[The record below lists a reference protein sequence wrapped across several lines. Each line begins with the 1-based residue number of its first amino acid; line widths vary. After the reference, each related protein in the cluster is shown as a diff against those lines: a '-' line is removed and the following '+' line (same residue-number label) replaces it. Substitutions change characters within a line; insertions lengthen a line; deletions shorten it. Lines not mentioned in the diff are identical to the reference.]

1 MNLISMFDE
10 SASRWP
16 AKTLLHYGDQTFSYA
31 GIQALSLRAAQVLR
45 EHGVG
50 QGDRVA
56 LMCFNTPY
64 FLVAVL
70 GALRLGAVIVPVN
83 HKLQKPEV
91 EFVLRHSGAR
101 LCIFDGALSELA
113 SRLETPALLLSTGES
128 PRKQDAAFDHF
139 DTQVERTEPGEMPP
153 LVADDALAQVL
164 YTSGTTGQPK
174 GCLHSHR
181 NVFTTA
187 LICSAALSMTHND
200 RMLIA
205 MPIWHAAPLN
215 NWSFGTLLMGG
226 TLVFLRE
233 YTPRGFLE
241 SISKYGIT
249 LTFGAPIALLAP
261 LELADFESHDLSAM
275 RLWIYG
281 GGPLGEEMAR
291 RLMERYRSTQF
302 MQVYGMTEM
311 GPLGTALFPE
321 DALRKAGSI
330 GRSSLP
336 GVQVRVVAGDGGD
349 TPAGRIGE
357 IQLRSEAG
365 MLGYLGDP
373 QATAAAYT
381 ADGWYRSGDLARVDE
396 DGYYYVVDRLKD
408 LITTGGENV
417 YSKEVE
423 DALSP
428 HPDVADVAVIGRA
441 HPQWGETVVAVV
453 VARPGRQPDPDA
465 LKAFLADKLARYKIP
480 RDYVFVDTLP
490 RTPSGKLQKH
500 LLRTSVAGTPAGL
513 PLSNPKDIHA

>member
-16 AKTLLHYGDQTFSYA
+16 TKTLLHCGDEAFSYA
-31 GIQALSLRAAQVLR
+31 QIQALSRRAAQVLR
-45 EHGVG
+45 DRGVG

-64 FLVAVL
+64 FLIGVL

-91 EFVLRHSGAR
+91 EFILRHSAAR
-101 LCIFDGALSELA
+101 LCIIDVALGPLA
-113 SRLETPALLLSTGES
+113 QRIETEACLLGTG
-128 PRKQDAAFDHF
+128 DAAGAADVGFDHF
-139 DTQVERTEPGEMPP
+139 DTLVQRTEAGELPAP
-153 LVADDALAQVL
+153 VGDEALAQVL

-181 NVFTTA
+181 AVFTTA
-187 LICSAALSMTHND
+187 LVCAAALSMTHND

-215 NWSFGTLLMGG
+215 NWTFGTLLMGG

-233 YTPRGFLE
+233 YAPRGFLE
-241 SISKYGIT
+241 AIARHRVT

-261 LELADFESHDLSAM
+261 LELADFDRHDLGSM

-281 GGPLGEEMAR
+281 GGPLGEDMAK
-291 RLMERYRSTQF
+291 RLMQRYRTTQF

-336 GVQVRVVAGDGGD
+336 GVQVRLVAEDGSA
-349 TPAGRIGE
+349 TPAGQVGE
-357 IQLRSEAG
+357 IQLRSEAA
-365 MLGYLGDP
+365 MRGYLNDAE
-373 QATAAAYT
+373 ATRAAYT
-381 ADGWYRSGDLARVDE
+381 PDGWYRSGDLARVDE

-428 HPDVADVAVIGRA
+428 HPDLADVAVIGRP
-441 HPQWGETVVAVV
+441 HPDWGETVVAVIV
-453 VARPGRQPDPDA
+453 PRPGRQPDAEA

-480 RDYVFVDTLP
+480 RDYVCVDTLP

-500 LLRTSVAGTPAGL
+500 LLRQDIGAPAPSLL
-513 PLSNPKDIHA
+513 PTFKDIHA

>member
-16 AKTLLHYGDQTFSYA
+16 TKTLLHYRDQSFSYSE
-31 GIQALSLRAAQVLR
+31 IQALSRRAAQVLR
-45 EHGVG
+45 DHGVR

-64 FLVAVL
+64 FLIGVL
-70 GALRLGAVIVPVN
+70 GALRLGAVVVAVN

-91 EFVLRHSGAR
+91 EFILSHSGAR
-101 LCIFDGALSELA
+101 ICIFDSALNDLA
-113 SRLETPALLLSTGES
+113 RRLDTSARMLSTGDALDAL
-128 PRKQDAAFDHF
+128 DAAFVHF
-139 DTQVERTEPGEMPP
+139 DTQVRLTEPREMPP
-153 LVADDALAQVL
+153 PVSDDSLAQVL
-164 YTSGTTGQPK
+164 YTSGTTGRPK

-187 LICSAALSMTHND
+187 LICSAALSITHND

-205 MPIWHAAPLN
+205 MPVWHAAPLN
-215 NWSFGTLLMGG
+215 NWTFGTLLMGG
-226 TLVFLRE
+226 TLVFLHE

-241 SISKYGIT
+241 SIADHRIT

-261 LELADFESHDLSAM
+261 PELPDFDSYDLNSM

-281 GGPLGEEMAR
+281 GGPLGEDMAR

-336 GVQVRVVAGDGGD
+336 GVQVRVVASDGSA
-349 TPAGRIGE
+349 TPAGQVGE
-357 IQLRSEAG
+357 IQLRSEAC
-365 MLGYLGDP
+365 MLGYLDDP
-373 QATAAAYT
+373 QATSDVYT
-381 ADGWYRSGDLARVDE
+381 SDGWYRSGDLARVDD

-428 HPDVADVAVIGRA
+428 HPDLADVAVIGRP
-441 HPQWGETVVAVV
+441 HPEWGETVVAVV
-453 VARPGRQPDPDA
+453 VPRAGRRPSADI
-465 LKAFLADKLARYKIP
+465 LKSFLADKLARYKIP
-480 RDYVFVDTLP
+480 REYVVVDALP

-500 LLRTSVAGTPAGL
+500 LIREQGALAEL
-513 PLSNPKDIHA
+513 PLSTSKDIHA